1 MIVVQ
6 PTETRHE
13 IKIVPRYYPTN
24 SFTLLLYNEATKVN
38 TTINIVVAGFSF
50 TNNYSVLDG
59 YLNLKFDKEF
69 NESDKYKITLKEENE
84 VIYRGKI
91 KATSQEPQE
100 YKQTKDKYYY
110 E

>member
-13 IKIVPRYYPTN
+13 IKIVPRYYP
-24 SFTLLLYNEATKVN
+24 SGEFTLLFYNEAKKVN
-38 TTINIVVAGFSF
+38 TTIPISEAGFSF
-50 TNNYSVLDG
+50 TNNYYILDG
-59 YLNLKFDKEF
+59 YLYLKFDKEF
-69 NESDKYKITLKEENE
+69 NESDKYRITLRQNDE

-100 YKQTKDKYYY
+100 YQQTKDKYYY

>member
-13 IKIVPRYYPTN
+13 IKIVPRYYP
-24 SFTLLLYNEATKVN
+24 SGVFTLLLYNEATKVN
-38 TTINIVVAGFSF
+38 TTIPIFETGFSF
-50 TNNYSVLDG
+50 TNNYYILDG
-59 YLNLKFDKEF
+59 YLYLNFDKEF
-69 NESDKYKITLKEENE
+69 NESDKYRITLKQNDE

-100 YKQTKDKYYY
+100 YQQTKDKYYY